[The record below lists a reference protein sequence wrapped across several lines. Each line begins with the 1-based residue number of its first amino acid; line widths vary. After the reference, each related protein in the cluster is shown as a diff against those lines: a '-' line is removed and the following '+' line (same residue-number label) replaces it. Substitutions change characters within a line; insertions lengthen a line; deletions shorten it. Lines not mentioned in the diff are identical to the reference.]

1 MNNIVADTSADTS
14 SIRHNRI
21 ENSGNSIPRPHGGKL
36 INKFTT
42 RKNTDGLFSIEVTSD
57 LRNDIENIAD
67 GTFSPLEGFMGQD
80 DFESVVKSG
89 HLKNGLAWTIP
100 IIWDVNEKTA
110 AEIKDSRETILKNN
124 GDHFAILNVEEVY
137 SFDKIGMSKAVY
149 QTNDVRHPGVA
160 RTLEMKD
167 KLIGGKIEVI
177 KKESTSLL
185 RRYKMSPSETRKEIL
200 NRGWKTVVGFQT
212 RNVPHIAH
220 EMLQKAALNIYDGL
234 FLNPIIGKK
243 KQGDFKDEVIIDT
256 YRTLLE
262 KYYPK
267 NRVMLVTLHTLMRYA
282 GPREAIHHAIMRKN
296 FGCSHIIIGRDHAG
310 VGNYYQP
317 FAAQQIF
324 ENYPD
329 LEIQP
334 LFFPA
339 FYYCKKCISYANER
353 NCPHGLEFREEL
365 SGTKMRE
372 LINRAEMPAEYLMRP
387 EISKLIVS
395 YKDPFV
401 K

>member
-1 MNNIVADTSADTS
+1 MNNSVTDVS
-14 SIRHNRI
+14 SIWADNI
-21 ENSGNSIPRPHGGKL
+21 ESNGNSLPRPHGGKL

-42 RKNTDGLFSIEVTSD
+42 RKNVDGLFSIEVAID

-67 GTFSPLEGFMGQD
+67 GTFSPLEGFMSQE
-80 DFESVVKSG
+80 DFESVIESG

-100 IIWDVNEKTA
+100 IVLDVDEKTA
-110 AEIKDSRETILKNN
+110 AEIKDSGEAVLKNN
-124 GDHFAILNVEEVY
+124 GDYFAVLNVDEVY
-137 SFDKIGMSKAVY
+137 SFDKRSTSKAVY
-149 QTNDVRHPGVA
+149 QTDDIRHPGVA

-177 KKESTSLL
+177 KKESASSL
-185 RRYKMSPSETRKEIL
+185 RRYRMSPSETREEIL
-200 NRGWKTVVGFQT
+200 RRGWKTVVGFQT

-243 KQGDFKDEVIIDT
+243 KPGDFKDEVIIET

-267 NRVMLVTLHTLMRYA
+267 DRVMLVTLHTVMRYA

-310 VGNYYQP
+310 VRDYYPP
-317 FAAQQIF
+317 FAAQKIF
-324 ENYPD
+324 KHYPD
-329 LEIQP
+329 LGIQP

-353 NCPHGLEFREEL
+353 NCPHRLEFREEL

-372 LINRAEMPAEYLMRP
+372 LINRAEIPAEHLMRP
-387 EISKLIVS
+387 EISKLILS

-401 K
+401 R

>member
-1 MNNIVADTSADTS
+1 VNNSIADTS
-14 SIRHNRI
+14 SIRPNHI
-21 ENSGNSIPRPHGGKL
+21 ENSGNSIPRPHGGRL

-42 RKNTDGLFSIEVTSD
+42 RKNTDGLFSIEVTND

-89 HLKNGLAWTIP
+89 HLKNDLAWTIP

-110 AEIKDSRETILKNN
+110 AEIKDSKEAILKNN

-177 KKESTSLL
+177 KRESTSSL

-243 KQGDFKDEVIIDT
+243 KPGDFKDEIIIDT

-267 NRVMLVTLHTLMRYA
+267 DRAMLVTLHTVMRYA

-317 FAAQQIF
+317 LAAQQIF
-324 ENYPD
+324 EHYPD